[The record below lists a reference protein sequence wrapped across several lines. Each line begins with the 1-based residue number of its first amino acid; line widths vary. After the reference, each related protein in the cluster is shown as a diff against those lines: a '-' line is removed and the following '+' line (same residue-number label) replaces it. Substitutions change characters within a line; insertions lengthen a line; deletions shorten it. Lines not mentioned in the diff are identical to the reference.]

1 MKEEKII
8 NACKKYEKDLKEL
21 YTDPDLHHME
31 WMTTQV
37 PQFIKDGRKEKA
49 NRWLGF
55 IQGALWAK
63 RIYTIDEMKEH
74 NRPD

>member
-21 YTDPDLHHME
+21 YTDSDLHHVQ
-31 WMTTQV
+31 WMVSQV
-37 PQFIKDGRKEKA
+37 PNFLKEGRKEKA

-55 IQGALWAK
+55 IQGVLWAK
-63 RIYTIDEMKEH
+63 KIYTIDEMKEH
-74 NRPD
+74 NRP